1 MNRIVDYYFLPLQ
14 KFIFLTPK
22 YIKMSIHLERNN
34 TQLKRGDRVR
44 ITEGPLVNMECE
56 LVSDGEDGNF
66 CVSILGL
73 DYSII
78 TTINKSCL
86 VPVEENTN

>member
-1 MNRIVDYYFLPLQ
+1 
-14 KFIFLTPK
+14 
-22 YIKMSIHLERNN
+22 MSIPIEKNN

-44 ITEGPLVNMECE
+44 IIEGPLVNMECE

-78 TTINKSCL
+78 TTINENIL